1 MRETK
6 FIDNHYRQMSTLN
19 KFGLPTPPDLQY
31 VLCEWAD
38 QLLEASAE

>member
-1 MRETK
+1 
-6 FIDNHYRQMSTLN
+6 MSTLN
-19 KFGLPTPPDLQY
+19 KFGLPTPPDLREYWY